1 MGSTAISD
9 FRDEQ
14 FVLVEGI
21 LKLADVDD
29 LSSTEPDCDANLK
42 CLVDGKSVRE
52 FQRLLRIY

>member
-14 FVLVEGI
+14 FVLVEGV

-42 CLVDGKSVRE
+42 CLVDGKSVGE
-52 FQRLLRIY
+52 FEQYERL